1 MAATPAVGAL
11 QAGTRFYA
19 GIFGHSSP
27 VTIRAETYFTSSV
40 PHRLCGSPLHSFKKK
55 TNIQHYSP
63 AEPSAEGDTDKCVL
77 LGGPVSDG
85 RYNDRRKALRA
96 KRIKILLLLLIAM
109 MVIIGGIVGGVFSTK
124 HKISVANVTGATTP
138 VNGGITVGNPTHDG
152 QSSQG
157 PDPGTDSSSCYPT
170 EGGASTNPGC
180 PDDPNGNFWNPG
192 GGPDGSGNLNEVGDS
207 NGDDENDSGDDEEE
221 EGDDDDDNSDDK
233 R

>member
-1 MAATPAVGAL
+1 MVFNKTQNLGRKCYRVKQKLKVLSCDHHAD
-11 QAGTRFYA
+11 AG
-19 GIFGHSSP
+19 
-27 VTIRAETYFTSSV
+27 
-40 PHRLCGSPLHSFKKK
+40 GS
-55 TNIQHYSP
+55 
-63 AEPSAEGDTDKCVL
+63 
-77 LGGPVSDG
+77 
-85 RYNDRRKALRA
+85 
-96 KRIKILLLLLIAM
+96 
-109 MVIIGGIVGGVFSTK
+109 
-124 HKISVANVTGATTP
+124 ATTP